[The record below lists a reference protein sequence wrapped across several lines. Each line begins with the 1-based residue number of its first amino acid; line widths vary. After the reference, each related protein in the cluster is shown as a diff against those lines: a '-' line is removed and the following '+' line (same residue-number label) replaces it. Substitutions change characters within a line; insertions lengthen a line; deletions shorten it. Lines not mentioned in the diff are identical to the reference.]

1 MKIFK
6 ILNILLI
13 ILFLFGCDRKSVVE
27 SSSFS
32 TVINQDANGF
42 NYEIVENDPTGLRL
56 YSLKNGLKVYLG
68 INNEEPKTQTLIAV
82 RVGSTYDPEDNTG
95 FGLRC
100 FKKIRNFKG
109 FRY

>member
-27 SSSFS
+27 SSSFL

-42 NYEIVENDPTGLRL
+42 NYENCR
-56 YSLKNGLKVYLG
+56 K
-68 INNEEPKTQTLIAV
+68 
-82 RVGSTYDPEDNTG
+82 
-95 FGLRC
+95 
-100 FKKIRNFKG
+100 
-109 FRY
+109 

>member
-1 MKIFK
+1 
-6 ILNILLI
+6 
-13 ILFLFGCDRKSVVE
+13 
-27 SSSFS
+27 
-32 TVINQDANGF
+32 
-42 NYEIVENDPTGLRL
+42 
-56 YSLKNGLKVYLG
+56 LG

-82 RVGSTYDPEDNTG
+82 RAGSTYDPEDNTG

>member
-68 INNEEPKTQTLIAV
+68 INNEEPKTKTLIAV
-82 RVGSTYDPEDNTG
+82 RAGSTYDLEDNTG

-109 FRY
+109 LRY

>member
-27 SSSFS
+27 SSSFL

-68 INNEEPKTQTLIAV
+68 INNEEPKTKILIAV
-82 RVGSTYDPEDNTG
+82 RAGSSYDPEDNTG